1 MEQLVQCLRGLSCR
15 EAERVVASAI
25 YADNTLSDVDGDESS
40 LLWYNQELFW
50 WYQKLGYS
58 RSNEHV

>member
-1 MEQLVQCLRGLSCR
+1 MSIPSLPVDSGECSLKV
-15 EAERVVASAI
+15 EF
-25 YADNTLSDVDGDESS
+25 NSDVDGDESS

-50 WYQKLGYS
+50 WYQKLGHS